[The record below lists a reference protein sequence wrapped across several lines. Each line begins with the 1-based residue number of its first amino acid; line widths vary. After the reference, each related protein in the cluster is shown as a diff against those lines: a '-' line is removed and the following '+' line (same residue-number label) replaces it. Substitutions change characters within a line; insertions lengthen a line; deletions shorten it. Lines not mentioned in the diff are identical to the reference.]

1 MENTSFI
8 DDLPIKNVMLHSFGS
23 LLDGNALSKGAF
35 VAKSS
40 LLEVWNSE

>member
-1 MENTSFI
+1 
-8 DDLPIKNVMLHSFGS
+8 MLHSFGS

-40 LLEVWNSE
+40 LLEVWNSQ